1 MVTLPGRVYNILCN
15 FGKLFFREKFFLLC
29 AGVFQSAASCARAER
44 AEQAG
49 LRFTAMVFAILAD
62 GNKSYISKLFPKQQ
76 RLAALAR
83 LEIAKVFFG
92 AFMLFQA
99 RLLGCATAAVNK
111 SASYHSFYK
120 QLFIIRS
127 VALAE

>member
-1 MVTLPGRVYNILCN
+1 VYFNLWPAVRAWKGQNKPGCDSQRWYL
-15 FGKLFFREKFFLLC
+15 
-29 AGVFQSAASCARAER
+29 
-44 AEQAG
+44 
-49 LRFTAMVFAILAD
+49 TILAD
-62 GNKSYISKLFPKQQ
+62 GNESYISNLFPKQQ